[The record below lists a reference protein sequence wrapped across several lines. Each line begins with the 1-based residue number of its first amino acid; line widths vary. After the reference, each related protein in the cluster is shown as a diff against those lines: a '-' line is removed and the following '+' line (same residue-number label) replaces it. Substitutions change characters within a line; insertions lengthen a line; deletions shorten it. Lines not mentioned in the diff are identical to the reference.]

1 MPDIHPHEDLLD
13 FAHPYALDAL
23 SDQDRRSVEHM
34 LDTTDPVTAE
44 TFRST
49 VRDLRE
55 TLAIITIVDAVP
67 APSDLEAKLQ
77 RALDAQLGAHIPA
90 APGDTSPVAG
100 QGPTNIQDRARA
112 RARLRWVAAA
122 AAAVVVIGV
131 GAGAIVYSTRSHE
144 STGISAQQVIEHAD
158 TRENTLPITGG
169 GTINVSLS
177 RQLNA
182 AAISFATVP
191 TAPENHTYQLWL
203 ISPAGKPSSAGVLA
217 ALPTTHSPLLVPF
230 GDASKLALTIEPAG
244 GSPAPTTQP
253 IVGVPLT

>member
-23 SDQDRRSVEHM
+23 SDQDRRAVEHM
-34 LDTTDPVTAE
+34 LDTTDPATAE
-44 TFRST
+44 TFRAT

-55 TLAIITIVDAVP
+55 TLALITIVDAVP
-67 APSDLEAKLQ
+67 APADLEAKLQ
-77 RALDAQLGAHIPA
+77 RALDAQLGAG
-90 APGDTSPVAG
+90 APTAPDDTPDEH
-100 QGPTNIQDRARA
+100 GPTNIQDKART
-112 RARLRWVAAA
+112 RLRWMAAA
-122 AAAVVVIGV
+122 AAAVVVIAA

-144 STGISAQQVIEHAD
+144 STGISAQQVIDHAD
-158 TRENTLPITGG
+158 TRENALPIAGG

-177 RQLNA
+177 HQLNA

-191 TAPENHTYQLWL
+191 APPANHTYQLWL
-203 ISPAGKPSSAGVLA
+203 ISPAGQPRSAGVLPT
-217 ALPTTHSPLLVPF
+217 LPTTHAPLLVRF
-230 GDASKLALTIEPAG
+230 GNSSKLAMTIEPAG